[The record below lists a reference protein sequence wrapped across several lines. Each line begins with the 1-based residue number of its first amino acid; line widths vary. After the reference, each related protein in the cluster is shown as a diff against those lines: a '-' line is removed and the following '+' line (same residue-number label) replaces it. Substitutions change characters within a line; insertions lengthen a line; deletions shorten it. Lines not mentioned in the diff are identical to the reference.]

1 MKIATCQERLKELFE
16 QSGKPDAD
24 IAADLNV
31 SKQTISS
38 WRTGARSPKRTMIE
52 TISKVFGVSIEW
64 IMGYDVPMVGALPT
78 GLMPISQLDRKHIPL
93 IGSVAA
99 GEPIFDPEFPDVVV
113 DGPLDAD
120 FALRVKG
127 DSMEPEYLHGDLIY
141 LKSTPDIPHEGA
153 TVAIAI
159 DDEATLKR
167 VYKHPDS
174 VTLISNNPRY
184 APMIYTFTD
193 HVIRVLGIP
202 IGYTRMF
209 RA

>member
-1 MKIATCQERLKELFE
+1 MTTGEKIKKARIDKGLTQEELGDLIGVKKAAINKYEKGLVVNLKR
-16 QSGKPDAD
+16 ST
-24 IAADLNV
+24 IANLAKALDVDPIWLLGMEEVQENLPQGVIPMSDL
-31 SKQTISS
+31 Q
-38 WRTGARSPKRTMIE
+38 
-52 TISKVFGVSIEW
+52 
-64 IMGYDVPMVGALPT
+64 
-78 GLMPISQLDRKHIPL
+78 RKHIPL

-167 VYKHPDS
+167 VYKHNDS

-193 HVIRVLGIP
+193 HVIRVLGVP

>member
-1 MKIATCQERLKELFE
+1 MANNIGDTIKHRRLELNLTLEQVGEACGVGKSTVRKWETGAIKNMRRDKIALLASVLHLDPSEFI
-16 QSGKPDAD
+16 D
-24 IAADLNV
+24 
-31 SKQTISS
+31 
-38 WRTGARSPKRTMIE
+38 
-52 TISKVFGVSIEW
+52 GVS
-64 IMGYDVPMVGALPT
+64 DVVTLPK
-78 GLMPISQLDRKHIPL
+78 GLMPISQLQRKHIPL

-99 GEPIFDPEFPDVVV
+99 GEPIYDPEFPDVAV

-167 VYKHPDS
+167 VYKHTDS
-174 VTLISNNPRY
+174 VTLISNNPAY
-184 APMIYTFTD
+184 APMVYSFVD
-193 HVIRVLGIP
+193 HVIRVLGVP

>member
-1 MKIATCQERLKELFE
+1 MTTGEKIKKARIDKGLTQEELGDLIGVKKAAINKYEKGLVVNLKR
-16 QSGKPDAD
+16 ST
-24 IAADLNV
+24 IANLAKALDVDPIWLLGMEEVQENLPQGVIPMSDL
-31 SKQTISS
+31 Q
-38 WRTGARSPKRTMIE
+38 
-52 TISKVFGVSIEW
+52 
-64 IMGYDVPMVGALPT
+64 
-78 GLMPISQLDRKHIPL
+78 RKHIPL

-141 LKSTPDIPHEGA
+141 LRSTPDIPHEGA

-167 VYKHPDS
+167 VYKHTDS
-174 VTLISNNPRY
+174 VTLISNNPAY
-184 APMIYTFTD
+184 APMVYSFVD

>member
-1 MKIATCQERLKELFE
+1 MTTGEKIKKARIDKGLTQEELGDLIGVKKAAINKYEKGLVVNLKR
-16 QSGKPDAD
+16 ST
-24 IAADLNV
+24 IANLAKALDVDPIWLLGMEEVQENLPQGVIPMSDL
-31 SKQTISS
+31 Q
-38 WRTGARSPKRTMIE
+38 
-52 TISKVFGVSIEW
+52 
-64 IMGYDVPMVGALPT
+64 
-78 GLMPISQLDRKHIPL
+78 RKHIPL

-99 GEPIFDPEFPDVVV
+99 GEPIYDPEFPDVAV

-167 VYKHPDS
+167 VYKHTDS
-174 VTLISNNPRY
+174 VTLISNNPAY
-184 APMIYTFTD
+184 APMVYSFVD

-209 RA
+209 RT

>member
-1 MKIATCQERLKELFE
+1 MSMGERLKYFRNNLGLS
-16 QSGKPDAD
+16 QK
-24 IAADLNV
+24 
-31 SKQTISS
+31 
-38 WRTGARSPKRTMIE
+38 
-52 TISKVFGVSIEW
+52 KVAEYLGIT
-64 IMGYDVPMVGALPT
+64 VGAYSHYENDSRELDVAKIKKLSQLFGISGDELIDTGFQKPLPK
-78 GLMPISQLDRKHIPL
+78 GLMPISQLQRKHIPL

-99 GEPIFDPEFPDVVV
+99 GEPIFDPDFPDVVV

-141 LKSTPDIPHEGA
+141 LRSTPDIPHEGA

-167 VYKHPDS
+167 VYKHTDS
-174 VTLISNNPRY
+174 VTLISNNPAY
-184 APMIYTFTD
+184 APMVYSFVD

>member
-1 MKIATCQERLKELFE
+1 MLADKVKERRKQLGLTQEELGDLIGVKKAAINKYEKGLVVNLKRSTIANLAKALDVDPIWLLGMEEVQENLP
-16 QSGKPDAD
+16 QGVIPMS
-24 IAADLNV
+24 DL
-31 SKQTISS
+31 Q
-38 WRTGARSPKRTMIE
+38 
-52 TISKVFGVSIEW
+52 
-64 IMGYDVPMVGALPT
+64 
-78 GLMPISQLDRKHIPL
+78 RKHIPL

-141 LKSTPDIPHEGA
+141 LRSTPDIPHEGA

-167 VYKHPDS
+167 VYKHTDS
-174 VTLISNNPRY
+174 VTLISNNPAY
-184 APMIYTFTD
+184 APMVYSFVD